1 MPTWYNRIAGQ
12 SLERLAALSDG
23 IFAVA
28 MTLLVLDIHAP
39 VAKYIHTDYDLW
51 LALGSLAPRFLVYL
65 MSIMTLGIFWTG
77 QQTQL
82 NHLSQSDHHLSWI
95 HIAFLGL
102 VSVMPFSTSLLAE
115 FIAFRAALL
124 VYWANILLLGLVL
137 YVSWRY
143 ARRAGLVEKASLE
156 LSCAI
161 ERRILIAQSLYA
173 FGALLCV
180 VNPYWSIGF
189 IVLVQLNY
197 AIAPHIRPFNRL

>member
-115 FIAFRAALL
+115 FIAFRAA
-124 VYWANILLLGLVL
+124 
-137 YVSWRY
+137 
-143 ARRAGLVEKASLE
+143 RRRSSFSVCSASFRSLSSTVRRPTRFSSSSFECRNTCSASL
-156 LSCAI
+156 
-161 ERRILIAQSLYA
+161 R
-173 FGALLCV
+173 
-180 VNPYWSIGF
+180 
-189 IVLVQLNY
+189 
-197 AIAPHIRPFNRL
+197 